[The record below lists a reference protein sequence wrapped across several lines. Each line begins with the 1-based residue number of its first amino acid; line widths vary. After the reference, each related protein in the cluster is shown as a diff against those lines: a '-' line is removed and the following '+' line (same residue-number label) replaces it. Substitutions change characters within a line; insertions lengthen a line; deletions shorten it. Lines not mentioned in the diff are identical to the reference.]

1 MLTLTTADARRQF
14 ANLIARV
21 HTTKQRT
28 ILTRYG
34 RPLVALDGRWRI
46 FTRSAVSRRLA
57 TSGSHVGQSENVRT
71 AAGGPTDATLGVARV
86 GSVF

>member
-14 ANLIARV
+14 ASLIARA

-34 RPLVALDGRWRI
+34 RPLAALVPIEDFHTLTGAIPALGLDARASERN
-46 FTRSAVSRRLA
+46 RR
-57 TSGSHVGQSENVRT
+57 TCRRR
-71 AAGGPTDATLGVARV
+71 GPP
-86 GSVF
+86 

>member
-34 RPLVALDGRWRI
+34 RPLVALVSMEDFHALGGASPPPGDARE
-46 FTRSAVSRRLA
+46 SRRA
-57 TSGSHVGQSENVRT
+57 IAKRADRRRRTS
-71 AAGGPTDATLGVARV
+71 
-86 GSVF
+86 